1 MDKKRTKKPIYLLS
15 SWILRAL
22 RKEKKTRPIS
32 QRLEFN
38 CRPSLIKALAYKQK
52 MKKKSL

>member
-22 RKEKKTRPIS
+22 RKEKNTRPIS

-38 CRPSLIKALAYKQK
+38 CRPSLIKELAYKQK